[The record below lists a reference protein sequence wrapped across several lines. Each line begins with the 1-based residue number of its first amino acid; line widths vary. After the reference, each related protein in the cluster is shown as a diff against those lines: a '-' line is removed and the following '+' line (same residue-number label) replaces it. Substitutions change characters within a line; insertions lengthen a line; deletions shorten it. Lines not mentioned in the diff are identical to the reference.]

1 MKMRLSEKH
10 SLPTASIHSGARYG
24 NRTRL
29 CGLGSDRST
38 DELTLHLLSEH
49 PDSSIII
56 PFFTVPVKNIRS
68 SSERLWRLSLSAKEL
83 ISSDALIFLRRNGGE
98 VMKYEC
104 LKLEERRII
113 EEMYAK
119 GAKPG
124 EIAERVGK
132 CQATIYRE
140 LERGK
145 TGETDSRFRQG
156 YSAAVAE
163 ARVNRSYRNRGRR
176 KAAQ

>member
-56 PFFTVPVKNIRS
+56 PFFPVPVKNIRS
-68 SSERLWRLSLSAKEL
+68 SSERRTGNYRDDTAFSVGQDLRSAAQEIK
-83 ISSDALIFLRRNGGE
+83 
-98 VMKYEC
+98 
-104 LKLEERRII
+104 KLASQPAGTASQTNAIPKRGAQIKATERRIARFTI
-113 EEMYAK
+113 FAARNGRMMPSPRSTPSVAIFIPIK
-119 GAKPG
+119 MKKKPSHL
-124 EIAERVGK
+124 I
-132 CQATIYRE
+132 
-140 LERGK
+140 
-145 TGETDSRFRQG
+145 
-156 YSAAVAE
+156 
-163 ARVNRSYRNRGRR
+163 
-176 KAAQ
+176 